1 VMQAKYN
8 GNARV
13 NILLSPRPSGAQ
25 PTTVKE
31 KPSKVLQESPCAANG
46 TGAPISGSAPAAK

>member
-1 VMQAKYN
+1 MQAKYT
-8 GNARV
+8 GNTRV

-25 PTTVKE
+25 PTTIKE
-31 KPSKVLQESPCAANG
+31 MPKKVVQESPCTANG